1 MFNSNDQEIMK
12 YSSAKILLP
21 FSLVLLFAFISCGKK
36 FLNEPPRGATINDLL
51 NNPKDGAQRIIGAVY
66 NRLYDWETHS
76 FSWIGISS
84 ITSDDADKG
93 SSPGDGGGDKIELDG
108 WLISPTNISFNEVW
122 EGDFEGIGRA
132 CYAIKFLNEM
142 NLSPADKD
150 RYIGEAKFLR
160 AYFYWNLV
168 RVYGGV
174 PKIDRVLT
182 SQADIETASVRA
194 SAAEIYAFIES
205 DLTEAAAKLP
215 TVIPVN
221 ERGRVSKAA
230 AQALL
235 AKVYLY
241 QRKWAQSKTMCDAII
256 GSNQFSLLSN
266 YAMIWREAGEFSSE
280 SIWEVNAIADNP
292 PKGIQQY
299 TEVQG
304 MRGSG
309 AGDFGWGFNVPSQNL
324 VNAYEPGDLRKAATI
339 LISGSTLWDGFVTS
353 NTLPNPYYSYKAYVS
368 RTAETYF
375 DRGQSN
381 KNLRVSRYGEILL
394 IKAEVENELND
405 TTASKNALNQL
416 RVRAGLAPVNAI
428 SQLSMRNKVYKE
440 RRVEMAFEHDRMFD
454 LRRTGRA
461 AAVLQALGKPYIS
474 PKHDLF
480 PIPQRQIDLSGNR
493 IMQNPGY

>member
-1 MFNSNDQEIMK
+1 MK
-12 YSSAKILLP
+12 YILYKKLLP
-21 FSLVLLFAFISCGKK
+21 VSLLLMIVFISCGKD

-51 NNPKDGAQRIIGAVY
+51 NNPQDGAQRIIGAVY

-122 EGDFEGIGRA
+122 EGNFEGIGRA

-142 NLSPADKD
+142 TLSPAEKN

-160 AYFYWNLV
+160 AYFNWNLV
-168 RVYGGV
+168 RVFGGV

-182 SQADIETASVRA
+182 SQADIEAASIRATAS
-194 SAAEIYAFIES
+194 EIYSFIES
-205 DLTEAAAKLP
+205 DLIDAAAKLP
-215 TVIPVN
+215 AVISVG

-241 QRKWAQSKTMCDAII
+241 QNKWAQSKAMCDAVIN
-256 GSNQFSLLSN
+256 SNQFSLLPN

-309 AGDFGWGFNVPSQNL
+309 AGDLGWGFNVPSQNL
-324 VNAYEPGDLRKAATI
+324 VNAYEFGDLRKAATI
-339 LISGSTLWDGFVTS
+339 LVSGSTLWDGFVTS

-368 RTAETYF
+368 RTAESYF

-381 KNLRVSRYGEILL
+381 KNLRVCRYGEILL

-405 TTASKNALNQL
+405 TTASKTALNLL
-416 RVRAGLAPVNAI
+416 RQRAGLTPVNAI
-428 SQLSMRNKVYKE
+428 SQASMRDKVYKE
-440 RRVEMAFEHDRMFD
+440 RRVEMAFEHDRIFD
-454 LRRTGRA
+454 LKRTGRA
-461 AAVLQALGKPYIS
+461 ATVLQALGKPYIT
-474 PKHDLF
+474 PKHNLF

-493 IMQNPGY
+493 IVQNPGY

>member
-1 MFNSNDQEIMK
+1 MIYI
-12 YSSAKILLP
+12 YSKKILP
-21 FSLVLLFAFISCGKK
+21 VSLLFLIAFISCGKD

-51 NNPKDGAQRIIGAVY
+51 NNPQNGAQRIIGAVY

-76 FSWIGISS
+76 FPWIGISS

-122 EGDFEGIGRA
+122 EGNFEGIGRA

-142 NLSPADKD
+142 TLPPVDKD

-160 AYFYWNLV
+160 AYFNWNLV
-168 RVYGGV
+168 RVFGGV
-174 PKIDRVLT
+174 PKIDKVLT
-182 SQADIETASVRA
+182 SQADIEAASIRA
-194 SAAEIYAFIES
+194 TSAEIYSFIES
-205 DLTEAAAKLP
+205 DLTDAAVKLP
-215 TVIPVN
+215 AVISVA

-235 AKVYLY
+235 AKVYMY
-241 QRKWAQSKTMCDAII
+241 QNKWTQSKAMCDAII
-256 GSNQFSLLSN
+256 NSNQFSLLPN

-280 SIWEVNAIADNP
+280 SIWEVNAITENP

-324 VNAYEPGDLRKAATI
+324 VNAYESGDLRKAATI
-339 LISGSTLWDGFVTS
+339 LVSGSALWDGFVTS

-368 RTAETYF
+368 RTAESYF

-381 KNLRVSRYGEILL
+381 KNLRVCRYGEILL

-405 TTASKNALNQL
+405 TTASKIALNQL
-416 RVRAGLAPVNAI
+416 RQRAGLAPVNAI
-428 SQLSMRNKVYKE
+428 SQASMRDKVYKE

-461 AAVLQALGKPYIS
+461 ATVLQALGKPYIS
-474 PKHDLF
+474 PKHNLF

>member
-1 MFNSNDQEIMK
+1 MK
-12 YSSAKILLP
+12 YGFAKILLP
-21 FSLVLLFAFISCGKK
+21 VSLVLLLTVISCGKK
-36 FLNEPPRGATINDLL
+36 FLEEPPRGVTISDLL
-51 NNPKDGAQRIIGAVY
+51 NNPQDGAQRIIGAVY

-76 FSWIGISS
+76 FSWIGVSS

-93 SSPGDGGGDKIELDG
+93 SSPGDGGGDKVELDN

-122 EGDFEGIGRA
+122 EGNFEGIGRA
-132 CYAIKFLNEM
+132 CYALKFLDEM
-142 NLSPADKD
+142 TLPPADKD

-160 AYFYWNLV
+160 AYYYWNLV
-168 RVYGGV
+168 RVFGGI
-174 PKIDRVLT
+174 PKIDHVLT
-182 SQADIETASVRA
+182 SQADIEAASIRA
-194 SAAEIYAFIES
+194 SAADIYAFIEA

-215 TVIPVN
+215 SVIPVA

-241 QRKWAQSKTMCDAII
+241 QNKWAQAKGMCDIII
-256 GSNQFSLLSN
+256 GSGQYSLLPDYS
-266 YAMIWREAGEFSSE
+266 MIWREAGEFSAE
-280 SIWEVNAIADNP
+280 SIWEVNAIAENP

-309 AGDFGWGFNVPSQNL
+309 AGDFGWGFNTPSQDL
-324 VNAYEPGDLRKAATI
+324 VNAYEPGDQRKAATI
-339 LISGSTLWDGFVTS
+339 IFPGTTLWDGFVTS
-353 NTLPNPYYSYKAYVS
+353 STLPNPYYNYKAYVS
-368 RTAETYF
+368 RTAESYF

-381 KNLRVSRYGEILL
+381 KNLRVCRYVEILL

-416 RVRAGLAPVNAI
+416 RQRAGLQPVNAI
-428 SQLSMRNKVYKE
+428 SQNSMRDKVYKE

-461 AAVLQALGKPYIS
+461 AAVLQALGKPYVS

-480 PIPQRQIDLSGNR
+480 PIPQRQVDLSGNR
-493 IMQNPGY
+493 ITQNPGY

>member
-1 MFNSNDQEIMK
+1 MFNLNDCQIMK
-12 YSSAKILLP
+12 HTATKILLP
-21 FSLVLLFAFISCGKK
+21 VLLLLMFISCGKK

-51 NNPKDGAQRIIGAVY
+51 NNPQDGAQRIIGAVY

-76 FSWIGISS
+76 FSWIGITS

-93 SSPGDGGGDKIELDG
+93 SSAGDGGGDKIELDG
-108 WLISPTNISFNEVW
+108 WQISPTNISFNEVW
-122 EGDFEGIGRA
+122 EGNFEGIGRA
-132 CYAIKFLNEM
+132 CYAIKFINEM
-142 NLSPADKD
+142 SLPPGDKD

-160 AYFYWNLV
+160 AYFYWNLI

-182 SQADIETASVRA
+182 SQADIEAASIRA

-205 DLTEAAAKLP
+205 DLTEAAVKLP
-215 TVIPVN
+215 VVISVN

-241 QRKWAQSKTMCDAII
+241 QSKWAQSKSMCDAII
-256 GSNQFSLLSN
+256 GSGQFSLLNN

-309 AGDFGWGFNVPSQNL
+309 AGDFGWGFNVPSQDL

-339 LISGSTLWDGFVTS
+339 LVPGSTLWDGFVTS

-368 RTAETYF
+368 RTAESYF

-381 KNLRVSRYGEILL
+381 KNLRVCRYGEILL

-405 TTASKNALNQL
+405 TTASKIALNQL
-416 RVRAGLAPVNAI
+416 RQRAGLAPVNAI
-428 SQLSMRNKVYKE
+428 SQASMRDKVYKE

-461 AAVLQALGKPYIS
+461 ATVLQALGKPYIS
-474 PKHDLF
+474 PKHNLF

>member
-1 MFNSNDQEIMK
+1 MK
-12 YSSAKILLP
+12 YTSNKILLP
-21 FSLVLLFAFISCGKK
+21 LFLFLLVAVISCGKK

-51 NNPKDGAQRIIGAVY
+51 NNPQDGAQRIIGAVY

-93 SSPGDGGGDKIELDG
+93 SSAGDGGGDKIELDG

-122 EGDFEGIGRA
+122 EGNFEGIGRA
-132 CYAIKFLNEM
+132 CYAIKFINEM
-142 NLSPADKD
+142 SLSPVEKD

-160 AYFYWNLV
+160 AYYYWNLL
-168 RVYGGV
+168 RVFGGV
-174 PKIDRVLT
+174 PKIDKVLT
-182 SQADIETASVRA
+182 SQADIETASIRA

-215 TVIPVN
+215 TVIPVT
-221 ERGRVSKAA
+221 ERGRASKAA

-241 QRKWAQSKTMCDAII
+241 QSKWAQSKSMCDILI
-256 GSNQFSLLSN
+256 GSGQFSLLSN
-266 YAMIWREAGEFSSE
+266 YGLIWREAGEFSAE
-280 SIWEVNAIADNP
+280 SIWEVNAVAVNP

-309 AGDFGWGFNVPSQNL
+309 AGDFGWGFNTPSQNL
-324 VNAYEPGDLRKAATI
+324 VNVYEPGDLRKAATI
-339 LISGSTLWDGFVTS
+339 LVSGSTLWDGFVTS
-353 NTLPNPYYSYKAYVS
+353 NTLPNPYYNYKAYVS
-368 RTAETYF
+368 LTAESYF

-381 KNLRVSRYGEILL
+381 KNLRVCRYGEILL

-405 TTASKNALNQL
+405 TTASKIALNQL
-416 RVRAGLAPVNAI
+416 RIRAGLLPVLAI
-428 SQLSMRNKVYKE
+428 SQASMRDKIYKE

-461 AAVLQALGKPYIS
+461 AAVLQALGKPYVS
-474 PKHDLF
+474 PKHNLF
-480 PIPQRQIDLSGNR
+480 PIPQRQIDLSGNK
-493 IMQNPGY
+493 ITQNPGY

>member
-1 MFNSNDQEIMK
+1 MFNSNDCQFMK
-12 YSSAKILLP
+12 HKATKILMP
-21 FSLVLLFAFISCGKK
+21 VLLLLFTFISCGKK

-51 NNPKDGAQRIIGAVY
+51 NNPQNGAQRIIGAVY

-76 FSWIGISS
+76 FAWIGVSNIS
-84 ITSDDADKG
+84 SDDADKG
-93 SSPGDGGGDKIELDG
+93 SSPGDSGGDKIELDG
-108 WLISPTNISFNEVW
+108 WQISPTNISFNEVW
-122 EGDFEGIGRA
+122 EGNFEGIGRA

-142 NLSPADKD
+142 NLSAGDKD

-160 AYFYWNLV
+160 AYFNWNLV
-168 RVYGGV
+168 RVFGGV
-174 PKIDRVLT
+174 PKIDKVLT
-182 SQADIETASVRA
+182 SQADIEAASVRA
-194 SAAEIYAFIES
+194 TAADIYAFIES

-215 TVIPVN
+215 TVISVA

-241 QRKWAQSKTMCDAII
+241 QNKWAQSKGMCDAII
-256 GSNQFSLLSN
+256 TSSQFSLLNN
-266 YAMIWREAGEFSSE
+266 YAMIWREAGEFSPE

-339 LISGSTLWDGFVTS
+339 LTSGSTLWDGFVTS

-368 RTAETYF
+368 RTAESFF

-381 KNLRVSRYGEILL
+381 KNLRVCRYGEILL
-394 IKAEVENELND
+394 IKAEVENELGN
-405 TTASKNALNQL
+405 TTPAQTALNQI
-416 RVRAGLAPVNAI
+416 RNRAGLPNTTANTQPLLRDAI
-428 SQLSMRNKVYKE
+428 WKE

-474 PKHDLF
+474 PKHNLF
-480 PIPQRQIDLSGNR
+480 PIPQRQIDLSGNK
-493 IMQNPGY
+493 ISQNPLY